1 MNTAVPFPK
10 NRRSAVKK
18 KRQCRSVVRAS
29 LHEQRQRL
37 IGLRRKMKEGLDL
50 GDEMDSCQGQI
61 NLLLKEL
68 QSIEEGG
75 HTTFLQAKTL
85 IAPKEG
91 VSAKKTNLRAE
102 KAALRKE
109 ISELKE
115 RLLTPRLPRDELQ
128 EAFELISRKKDDLKR
143 FENEIR
149 ALWQYN
155 HTRFVSAREE
165 DEKNLQKENKLKEL
179 EQSREELNERMFTAL
194 EQNDDLLISEINGE
208 LVRLE
213 EERKETLHPDGDPFL
228 AEREPGGL
236 QDL

>member
-1 MNTAVPFPK
+1 M
-10 NRRSAVKK
+10 
-18 KRQCRSVVRAS
+18 
-29 LHEQRQRL
+29 
-37 IGLRRKMKEGLDL
+37 
-50 GDEMDSCQGQI
+50 
-61 NLLLKEL
+61 
-68 QSIEEGG
+68 
-75 HTTFLQAKTL
+75 
-85 IAPKEG
+85 
-91 VSAKKTNLRAE
+91 
-102 KAALRKE
+102 
-109 ISELKE
+109 
-115 RLLTPRLPRDELQ
+115 
-128 EAFELISRKKDDLKR
+128 ISRKKDDLKR

-179 EQSREELNERMFTAL
+179 EQSREELNERMFSAL